1 MDNVIAINEAA
12 QRELDRLKSM
22 AVHPAGKGRKNK

>member
-12 QRELDRLKSM
+12 QREIDRQKCM
-22 AVHPAGKGRKNK
+22 ANHPAGKGRK